1 MYSALQFF
9 NEFFVFPLQLS
20 TELTKIHDELNQKM
34 LEIKRL
40 QKELQRRDNDEADEG
55 VDILKKAV
63 MDLQNENIVLKVAL

>member
-20 TELTKIHDELNQKM
+20 NELTKINDELNQKM

>member
-20 TELTKIHDELNQKM
+20 TEMTTIHDELNEKM

-63 MDLQNENIVLKVAL
+63 IDLQNENIVLKVAL

>member
-20 TELTKIHDELNQKM
+20 NELTKINDELNQKM

-40 QKELQRRDNDEADEG
+40 QKELQRRDNDEADGG

>member
-1 MYSALQFF
+1 
-9 NEFFVFPLQLS
+9 
-20 TELTKIHDELNQKM
+20 M

-55 VDILKKAV
+55 VDILKKAI